1 MSAVIETPD
10 PAVRGMTEHDLERVL
25 EIEQGSYNFPWSEGI
40 FGDCLR
46 IGYACRVIVLGE
58 RVVGYA
64 IMSAG
69 AGEAHLL
76 NLCIAPDY
84 RGAGLAGVLL
94 DAVIAGAARMG
105 ANSLYLEVRPS
116 NVSAR
121 RLYRGRGFREI
132 GVRRHYYPAAEGRED
147 ALVLTRS
154 L

>member
-1 MSAVIETPD
+1 
-10 PAVRGMTEHDLERVL
+10 MTEHDLERVL
-25 EIEQGSYNFPWSEGI
+25 DIEQRSYNFPWSEGI
-40 FGDCLR
+40 FGDCMR
-46 IGYACRVIVLGE
+46 IGYSCRVIEVDE

-76 NLCIAPDY
+76 NLCIEPDY

-94 DAVIAGAARMG
+94 DEVIAGAATVG
-105 ANSLYLEVRPS
+105 ASSLYLEVRPS

-132 GVRRHYYPAAEGRED
+132 GVRRHYYPATDGRED
-147 ALVLTRS
+147 ALVLTRT